1 MSLPAIRP
9 GKIVTMGEILVDIMA
24 DERGIGFR
32 TPLKLRGPFPGG
44 APAIFIAQAARLG
57 HPAGIISCVGDD
69 DFGWMNIER
78 LQRGGVDIS
87 AIRIDDDQITASAFV
102 RYREDGD
109 RDFLFNLKRSAAGRT
124 VLDPPAAALLADC
137 GHFHVMGSSLF
148 SFHLI
153 DEVRKAIEIVKANG
167 AMVSFDPN
175 IRKEM
180 LNIAEMRAGLEFML
194 QYCDIFLPSGP
205 ELTIPTEANTEEAA
219 ITELLGLGISC
230 IVVKRAAQGASYY
243 DAGCALNVPGYKVTE
258 ADPTGAGD
266 CFGATFIACLRQGLP
281 IDECIRLANAAG
293 ALAVSRQGG
302 MEGISSFEEL
312 RALIEA
318 SAEASPMS

>member
-1 MSLPAIRP
+1 MSLPANRP
-9 GKIVTMGEILVDIMA
+9 GKIVTMGEILVDIMVV
-24 DERGIGFR
+24 ERGIGFR
-32 TPLKLRGPFPGG
+32 TPLNLRGPFPGG
-44 APAIFIAQAARLG
+44 APAIFISQAARLG
-57 HPAGIISCVGDD
+57 HAAGIISCVGDD

-78 LQRGGVDIS
+78 LQRDGVDIS
-87 AIRIDDDQITASAFV
+87 AIRIDEDQITASAFV

-109 RDFLFNLKRSAAGRT
+109 RDFLFNLKRSAAGHT
-124 VLDPPAAALLADC
+124 VLDQPAVALLADC

-205 ELTIPTEANTEEAA
+205 ELTIPTEANTEETA

-243 DAGCALNVPGYKVTE
+243 DATRALHVPGYKVTE

-266 CFGATFIACLRQGLP
+266 CFGATFVACLRQGLP

-302 MEGISSFEEL
+302 MEGISSFEEM
-312 RALIEA
+312 RSLIER
-318 SAEASPMS
+318 SA

>member
-1 MSLPAIRP
+1 MSLPPVRP

-24 DERGIGFR
+24 VERGTGFR
-32 TPLKLRGPFPGG
+32 TPLNLRGPFPGG
-44 APAIFIAQAARLG
+44 APAIFIFQTARLG

-69 DFGWMNIER
+69 DFGWMNVER
-78 LQRGGVDIS
+78 LQRDGVDVS
-87 AIRIDDDQITASAFV
+87 AIRIDDDQVTASAFV

-109 RDFLFNLKRSAAGRT
+109 RDFLFNLKRSAAGQT
-124 VLDPPAAALLADC
+124 ALDPPARALLADC

-167 AMVSFDPN
+167 ATVSFDPN

-205 ELTIPTEANTEEAA
+205 ELMMPTEAKTEQAA
-219 ITELLGLGISC
+219 IAELLGLGASC
-230 IVVKRAAQGASYY
+230 IVVKRAAGGASYY
-243 DAGCALNVPGYKVTE
+243 DATRALDVPGYPVAE

-266 CFGATFIACLRQGLP
+266 CFGATFVTCLRQGLP
-281 IDECIRLANAAG
+281 VEDCMRLANAAG

-302 MEGISSFEEL
+302 MEGISSLEEM
-312 RALIEA
+312 RALIARA
-318 SAEASPMS
+318 S